1 VADVIHALRSDRTE
15 MALEDEGEAGGDR
28 PLTEVLEDTTRPA
41 PDFNVL
47 QRGLR
52 EDVRKCLAVLSERE
66 AQIIIQY
73 FGLSFEDAQTLQV
86 IGERMGLTRER
97 IRQIKEK
104 ALAKIR
110 NSKNRAMLY
119 DYY

>member
-1 VADVIHALRSDRTE
+1 
-15 MALEDEGEAGGDR
+15 
-28 PLTEVLEDTTRPA
+28 
-41 PDFNVL
+41 
-47 QRGLR
+47 
-52 EDVRKCLAVLSERE
+52 VRKCLAVLTARE

-73 FGLSFEDAQTLQV
+73 FGLSYEDAQTLQV

-104 ALAKIR
+104 ALVKIR
-110 NSKNRAMLY
+110 NSKSRAMLY